1 MTQHSHLTDDELVR
15 QLLVRNDLSE
25 LEHVLL
31 DRLIIALDE
40 LASMRGEIK
49 ALREAGFGVHD

>member
-1 MTQHSHLTDDELVR
+1 MTQYSHLTDDELVS

-40 LASMRGEIK
+40 LASMQDEIK

>member
-1 MTQHSHLTDDELVR
+1 MTQYSHLTDDELVR
-15 QLLVRNDLSE
+15 QLLVRDGLSE

-40 LASMRGEIK
+40 LASMQDEIK
-49 ALREAGFGVHD
+49 ALLEAGFGVHD